1 LAFWTASPDGK
12 LQDFQ
17 LFTFGENIIIFDYY
31 MRLNDNTEWDPE
43 DLEQAVEVLNRG
55 GVILY
60 PTDTIWGIGCD
71 ATNPAAVDKVYQ
83 IKERPVGKSMLILVS
98 DIEMAGNFTQ
108 DTPDLT
114 WQVMEEALDPLTL
127 IFPHAR
133 NLAPN
138 LPAPDGSIG
147 IRLPKDDFCQKLLLT
162 FGKPIVSSSANR
174 SNEMPPQLFVDIP
187 KVFLGLVDYVVKWRQ
202 DDFQPGTP
210 STVVRLGNDGEMEM
224 IRP

>member
-1 LAFWTASPDGK
+1 M
-12 LQDFQ
+12 
-17 LFTFGENIIIFDYY
+17 EV
-31 MRLNDNTEWDPE
+31 NDNRVWSSE
-43 DLEQAVEVLNRG
+43 DLKNAVEVLRRG

-71 ATNPAAVDKVYQ
+71 STNAAAVEKVYR
-83 IKERPVGKSMLILVS
+83 IKERPSGKSMLILVS
-98 DIEMAGNFTQ
+98 DIQMAEAYTE

-114 WQVMEEALDPLTL
+114 WEVMEEALDPLTL
-127 IFPHAR
+127 IFPHAK

-147 IRLPKDDFCQKLLLT
+147 IRLPKDPFCIELIRS

-174 SNEMPPQLFVDIP
+174 NNELPPQLYIDIP
-187 KVFLGLVDYVVKWRQ
+187 SEFLELVDYVVSWRQ

-210 STVVRLGNDGEMEM
+210 STVVRLGKDGEMEM
-224 IRP
+224 LRP

>member
-1 LAFWTASPDGK
+1 MQA
-12 LQDFQ
+12 
-17 LFTFGENIIIFDYY
+17 
-31 MRLNDNTEWDPE
+31 NDHKDWSSE
-43 DLEQAVEVLNRG
+43 DLRQAIQVLNQG

-71 ATNPAAVDKVYQ
+71 ATNAEAVEKVYR
-83 IKERPVGKSMLILVS
+83 IKERPVGKSMLILVA
-98 DIEMAGNFTQ
+98 DIAMAEAYTM

-114 WQVMEEALDPLTL
+114 WRVMEEALDPLTL

-133 NLAPN
+133 NLASN

-147 IRLPKDDFCQKLLLT
+147 IRLPKDKFCLELIRQ

-174 SNEMPPQLFVDIP
+174 SNSMPPQMFIDIP
-187 KVFLGLVDYVVKWRQ
+187 DEFIGLVDYVVEWRQ
-202 DDFQPGTP
+202 TDLHPGTP
-210 STVVRLGNDGEMEM
+210 STVVKLGADGEMEM

>member
-1 LAFWTASPDGK
+1 MEKLAGK

-17 LFTFGENIIIFDYY
+17 RFTFGENIFIFVNY
-31 MRLNDNTEWDPE
+31 MKVKDNKVWSSD
-43 DLEQAVEVLNRG
+43 DLLQAVEVLRQG

-71 ATNPAAVDKVYQ
+71 ATNPDAVEKVYR
-83 IKERPVGKSMLILVS
+83 IKERPSGKSMLILVA
-98 DIEMAGNFTQ
+98 DTDMAGQHTK
-108 DTPDLT
+108 DTPVLT

-133 NLAPN
+133 NLPAN

-147 IRLPKDDFCQKLLLT
+147 IRLPRDPFCLEMIRL

-174 SNEMPPQLFVDIP
+174 STEKPPRLFIDIP
-187 KVFLGLVDYVVKWRQ
+187 QEFMGLVDYVVKWRQ
-202 DDFQPGTP
+202 DDLKPGTP
-210 STVVRLGNDGEMEM
+210 STVVRLGADGEMEM

>member
-1 LAFWTASPDGK
+1 M
-12 LQDFQ
+12 
-17 LFTFGENIIIFDYY
+17 EI
-31 MRLNDNTEWDPE
+31 NDNTFWSSD
-43 DLEQAVEVLNRG
+43 DLMQAVEVLNRG

-71 ATNPAAVDKVYQ
+71 ATNPDAVEKVYR
-83 IKERPVGKSMLILVS
+83 IKKRPSGKSMLVLVS
-98 DIEMAGNFTQ
+98 DIEMAEEYTV

-114 WQVMEEALDPLTL
+114 WEVMEEALEPLTL

-133 NLAPN
+133 NLAVN

-147 IRLPKDDFCQKLLLT
+147 IRLPKDPFCLELIRL

-174 SNEMPPQLFVDIP
+174 SREMPPQLFIDIP
-187 KVFLGLVDYVVKWRQ
+187 PKFMELVDYIVKWRQ
-202 DDFQPGTP
+202 DDLRPGTP
-210 STVVRLGNDGEMEM
+210 STVVRLGKDGEMEM

>member
-1 LAFWTASPDGK
+1 
-12 LQDFQ
+12 
-17 LFTFGENIIIFDYY
+17 

>member
-1 LAFWTASPDGK
+1 M
-12 LQDFQ
+12 
-17 LFTFGENIIIFDYY
+17 EV
-31 MRLNDNTEWDPE
+31 NDNTDWSSE
-43 DLEQAVEVLNRG
+43 DIDRAVAVLRSG

-71 ATNPAAVDKVYQ
+71 ATNHEAVEKVYR
-83 IKERPVGKSMLILVS
+83 IKQRPLGKSMLILVS
-98 DIEMAGNFTQ
+98 DIEMAEGYTA

-114 WQVMEEALDPLTL
+114 WKVMQEALDPLTL

-133 NLAPN
+133 NLADN

-147 IRLPKDDFCQKLLLT
+147 IRLPKDLFCLEMIRR

-174 SNEMPPQLFVDIP
+174 NHEMPPQLFLDIAQE
-187 KVFLGLVDYVVKWRQ
+187 FMGLVDYVVKWRQ
-202 DDFQPGTP
+202 DDFRPGTP
-210 STVVRLGNDGEMEM
+210 STVVRLGTDGEMEM

>member
-1 LAFWTASPDGK
+1 M
-12 LQDFQ
+12 
-17 LFTFGENIIIFDYY
+17 EV
-31 MRLNDNTEWDPE
+31 NDNIAWSSD
-43 DLEQAVEVLNRG
+43 DLQRAIEVLHQG

-71 ATNPAAVDKVYQ
+71 ATNAEAVEQVYR
-83 IKERPVGKSMLILVS
+83 IKERPSGKSMLILVA
-98 DIEMAGNFTQ
+98 DIKMAEEYTE

-114 WQVMEEALDPLTL
+114 WEVMEEALDPLTL

-133 NLAPN
+133 NLAAN

-147 IRLPKDDFCQKLLLT
+147 IRLPKDQFCLELIRM

-174 SNEMPPQLFVDIP
+174 SHEMPPRLFIDIP
-187 KVFLGLVDYVVKWRQ
+187 KEFLASVDYVVRWRQ
-202 DDFQPGTP
+202 DDFQPGMP
-210 STVVRLGNDGEMEM
+210 STVVRLGSDGEMEM

>member
-1 LAFWTASPDGK
+1 MGVNDSTGWDRNDL
-12 LQDFQ
+12 LQAAEF
-17 LFTFGENIIIFDYY
+17 L
-31 MRLNDNTEWDPE
+31 R
-43 DLEQAVEVLNRG
+43 RG

-71 ATNPAAVDKVYQ
+71 ATNPEAVDKVYR
-83 IKERPVGKSMLILVS
+83 IKERPAGKSMLILVA
-98 DIEMAGNFTQ
+98 DIDMAEVYTE

-114 WQVMEEALDPLTL
+114 WEVMEEVLDPLTM

-133 NLAPN
+133 NLAVN

-147 IRLPKDDFCQKLLLT
+147 IRLPKDPFCLELIRL

-174 SNEMPPQLFVDIP
+174 SNEVPPQLFIDIP
-187 KVFLGLVDYVVKWRQ
+187 QEFIRLVDYVVTWRQ
-202 DDFQPGTP
+202 DDFKPGKP
-210 STVVRLGNDGEMEM
+210 STVVRIGTDGEMEM